1 MKTTV
6 SIKILAIL
14 AASCAQAFALTYFAG
29 KRNPE
34 TQEEKNMKY
43 STCYWGSSGDFET
56 PPLPSKPGVNDTLA
70 TRWGWGYKL
79 DIDANIQ
86 VGQISNGDG
95 STITAKG
102 KTIKVKRGL
111 NMGVPGGGS
120 STVAFEDCNLEFG
133 GNLSI
138 SYFDGHRSIGNASLT
153 LKNTK
158 FNIAGT
164 LGCIIPVHPLVNSNT
179 RGGFNFVLEGKTV
192 ATFGEGT
199 VIDTIFSEKPEQW
212 AFKIQMVEEDGHI
225 PALKFTGG
233 EVNFTGCDLDVRIS
247 PKAKKGVYTLIEFAN
262 KKSQL
267 GKLTRFT
274 VNGNPCSMGQT
285 VNVGALK
292 ATITEGKIGRNSKS
306 DKNVIL
312 TIK

>member
-1 MKTTV
+1 M
-6 SIKILAIL
+6 
-14 AASCAQAFALTYFAG
+14 
-29 KRNPE
+29 
-34 TQEEKNMKY
+34 
-43 STCYWGSSGDFET
+43 
-56 PPLPSKPGVNDTLA
+56 
-70 TRWGWGYKL
+70 
-79 DIDANIQ
+79 
-86 VGQISNGDG
+86 
-95 STITAKG
+95 
-102 KTIKVKRGL
+102 
-111 NMGVPGGGS
+111 PGGGS
-120 STVAFEDCNLEFG
+120 STIAFEDCTLEFG

-138 SYFDGHRSIGNASLT
+138 SYWDGHRGIGNSSLT

-158 FNIAGT
+158 FDMAGA
-164 LGCIIPVHPLVNSNT
+164 LGCIIPVHPPGKFQHPRRLT
-179 RGGFNFVLEGKTV
+179 LALEGKTV

-212 AFKIQMVEEDGHI
+212 AFKIQMSETDGNI

-233 EVNFTGCDLDVRIS
+233 TADFTGCDFDVRIS

-274 VNGNPCSMGQT
+274 VNGNPYSMGQT

-292 ATITEGKIGRNSKS
+292 ATITEGEIGRNSKS

>member
-1 MKTTV
+1 MAGIDENIVREYFEANGFLVCQTNKHQVQSRKKRADENIDFFVENPNPLRGEPAFVLTP
-6 SIKILAIL
+6 SELKKCGRAIV
-14 AASCAQAFALTYFAG
+14 AVRAWHTAVFT
-29 KRNPE
+29 E
-34 TQEEKNMKY
+34 NM
-43 STCYWGSSGDFET
+43 
-56 PPLPSKPGVNDTLA
+56 
-70 TRWGWGYKL
+70 
-79 DIDANIQ
+79 
-86 VGQISNGDG
+86 IS
-95 STITAKG
+95 TAKG
-102 KTIKVKRGL
+102 GLFDFLQKPALKRAEEFFGKT
-111 NMGVPGGGS
+111 GGGS

-138 SYFDGHRSIGNASLT
+138 SYWDGHRSIGNASLT

-158 FNIAGT
+158 FDMAGT